1 MPTHHPPV
9 GSIHLMYSDNCDKH
23 ILWSAEIFNSSEREE
38 YTKVNAF
45 QKDGKG
51 VILFRDNQGNIAFA
65 LLCRWVEGQLRGKGY
80 LYDVQQSDFR
90 SIVTF
95 CGNVL
100 VDEVAFYHPFVNKE
114 SWTEEMAR
122 GGKAPATMEKL
133 MERDSSSQ
141 RKTSRVI
148 MAPVFITDVVVSAL
162 FIMRFRETLS
172 FLTWKAFGLTTFSTV
187 P

>member
-1 MPTHHPPV
+1 M
-9 GSIHLMYSDNCDKH
+9 
-23 ILWSAEIFNSSEREE
+23 
-38 YTKVNAF
+38 
-45 QKDGKG
+45 
-51 VILFRDNQGNIAFA
+51 
-65 LLCRWVEGQLRGKGY
+65 
-80 LYDVQQSDFR
+80 R
-90 SIVTF
+90 SPST
-95 CGNVL
+95 
-100 VDEVAFYHPFVNKE
+100 HPFVNKE